1 MRATDVRFKAAESH
15 QIRDGL
21 LGWASFVLGETVRLD
36 GVAVRRTRDGRLV
49 LSFPSR
55 RDRRGREHYLVAPI
69 DNAARLDI
77 ERQVLAALPG
87 SIEEVRT

>member
-1 MRATDVRFKAAESH
+1 MHVTDTRFKAAEPD
-15 QIRDGL
+15 QVRDGL
-21 LGWASFVLGETVRLD
+21 IGWASFVLGRAVRLD
-36 GVAVRRTRDGRLV
+36 GVAVRRTRDGRIV

-55 RDRRGREHYLVAPI
+55 RDRRGREHYIAAPI

-87 SIEEVRT
+87 RISEEML